1 MQHGFDTSLYNN
13 PLIKLVASPRLRWLR
28 HTLFILLGLVLAFK
42 GDVTTFN
49 FNQASEVQMAFIKV
63 DIFTFIFIESMI
75 YLLILV
81 LVPKMLFRGKVFP
94 FAVCFF
100 VMISLIYLMVYYVDQ
115 WFLVS
120 IDNPEKPFL
129 QHVEFSILSWIG
141 YGAVAAVLLSAVVG
155 LCIFKKWVNDV
166 QRMNELQQ
174 ANLRTE
180 LEQLKSQVNPHFL
193 FNTLNNLLVLTK
205 TDPDKASA
213 VLLGLSDLLR
223 YQLYESAAEKIL
235 LSKDIRF
242 INNLLEL
249 EKIRKNDFSYE
260 LKVEGNVDNIKLPPF
275 LFIPF
280 VENAVKHGASSV
292 GHSYITVQFHI
303 NDGHLHFMTENSKPV
318 IKTSVTGGLGLKNIT
333 RRLELLYPGDHQLQ
347 LTDSKE
353 KYLVNLTLPV

>member
-1 MQHGFDTSLYNN
+1 MQETLDMSLYNN
-13 PLIKLVASPRLRWLR
+13 PLIKLVASPKLRWLR

-42 GDVTTFN
+42 GDVTSFN
-49 FNQASEVQMAFIKV
+49 FSQASEVQMGFIKV
-63 DIFTFIFIESMI
+63 DIITFFGLESMI

-81 LVPKMLFRGKVFP
+81 LVPKFLFRGKIFV

-100 VMISLIYLMVYYVDQ
+100 IMISVIYVLVYYVDQ
-115 WFLVS
+115 WFLVP

-141 YGAVAAVLLSAVVG
+141 YSAVAAVLLSAVVG

-223 YQLYESAAEKIL
+223 YQLYESASERIL
-235 LSKDIRF
+235 LSKDIHF
-242 INNLLEL
+242 IKNLLAL

-260 LKVEGNVDNIKLPPF
+260 IKVEGNVDNIKLPPF

-292 GHSYITVQFHI
+292 GHSYITVHFQI
-303 NDGHLHFMTENSKPV
+303 NDGQLHFKAENSKPV
-318 IKTSVTGGLGLKNIT
+318 IRTSVTGGLGLKNIT
-333 RRLELLYPGDHQLQ
+333 RRLELLYPGEHQ